1 MSIFNHKYRKV
12 PDYYPTMHWDGFTP
26 DEIYYAKKKTNDE
39 RLGRK
44 RTPKEFGK
52 RNHVIKAQQIVEFL
66 MYDCQ
71 IYAERRSIYQDIEAI
86 NKIALMMSE
95 GCSVDE
101 AEEMLAD
108 DIDDEWKVRL
118 RM

>member
-1 MSIFNHKYRKV
+1 MPLENIFEPQPGKKVNQKLKPYIVYRYLLK
-12 PDYYPTMHWDGFTP
+12 HSS
-26 DEIYYAKKKTNDE
+26 ENK
-39 RLGRK
+39 
-44 RTPKEFGK
+44 
-52 RNHVIKAQQIVEFL
+52 VIKAQQIVDFL

-108 DIDDEWKVRL
+108 DIDDECER
-118 RM
+118 

>member
-1 MSIFNHKYRKV
+1 MPIIETDAPQPGKKVNQKLKPYIVYRYLLKHSSENKV
-12 PDYYPTMHWDGFTP
+12 IT
-26 DEIYYAKKKTNDE
+26 
-39 RLGRK
+39 
-44 RTPKEFGK
+44 
-52 RNHVIKAQQIVEFL
+52 AQQIVEFL
-66 MYDCQ
+66 MYQCQ

-108 DIDDEWKVRL
+108 DIGDEWKTIVFDKHK
-118 RM
+118 

>member
-1 MSIFNHKYRKV
+1 
-12 PDYYPTMHWDGFTP
+12 
-26 DEIYYAKKKTNDE
+26 
-39 RLGRK
+39 
-44 RTPKEFGK
+44 
-52 RNHVIKAQQIVEFL
+52 

-108 DIDDEWKVRL
+108 DIDDEWKTIVFDKHQKGFYAKNCL
-118 RM
+118 I